1 MTGTLMTAT
10 CTSICVDAAMDD
22 VVGFDSYW
30 CGGVHKIYVHVLRGQ
45 SPSQGERLLL
55 YDTGVCVYIMFMNVC
70 VTE

>member
-30 CGGVHKIYVHVLRGQ
+30 CGGLGGHKIYVQVLIG
-45 SPSQGERLLL
+45 
-55 YDTGVCVYIMFMNVC
+55 
-70 VTE
+70 